1 MPIRSHRSLA
11 IIVSA
16 TLLHL
21 MPLTVRAVHA
31 ADLPFAWDAPIL
43 REDGTPFPNIAGY
56 VLYYGP
62 SSRSYEVS
70 IDVGHQ
76 TAYRLTGLAD
86 GQRYYVAVTAYDT
99 EGNESAFS
107 NEVSTMPS
115 APPSAA
121 SGVIPPSQLTIA
133 FVDSEELA
141 GAEGDATHAIDG
153 EVETF
158 WQTEWSD
165 QAPSHPHTIVIEL
178 GGTYLV
184 DGFRYLPRQDGAL
197 HGTIREYHFYVSDD
211 GRDWGAPVA
220 TGRLAGDR
228 TETTVTFP
236 GTVGRFVSLVALA
249 EIQGQPW
256 TSAAEI
262 TILGTVAPS
271 PTP

>member
-1 MPIRSHRSLA
+1 MPSRRHRSLA
-11 IIVSA
+11 IIVFV
-16 TLLHL
+16 TLFHL
-21 MPLTVRAVHA
+21 MPLSVRAVHA
-31 ADLPFAWDAPIL
+31 ADLPFAWDAPAL
-43 REDGTPFPNIAGY
+43 NEDGTPFPSIAGY
-56 VLYYGP
+56 NLYYGP
-62 SSRSYEVS
+62 SSRSYEGS
-70 IDVGHQ
+70 IDVGHH
-76 TAYRLTGLAD
+76 TAYRLTGLTD

-107 NEVSTMPS
+107 NEVSTLPS
-115 APPSAA
+115 APPPVA
-121 SGVIPPSQLTIA
+121 SSVIPPSQLTVA

-141 GAEGDATHAIDG
+141 GEDGDATRAIDG

-165 QAPSHPHTIVIEL
+165 QAPPHPHTIVIEL

-184 DGFRYLPRQDGAL
+184 DGFRYRPRQDGAL
-197 HGTIREYHFYVSDD
+197 SGTITEYHFYVSDD

-236 GTVGRFVSLVALA
+236 GTVGRFVSLVALS
-249 EIQGQPW
+249 EINGNPW

-262 TILGTVAPS
+262 NILGTVVP
-271 PTP
+271 